1 MYNRDQLVE
10 IVKAWAIS
18 NKYLLA
24 AWEGGSAATGRLDQY
39 SDLDLYLVVEQ
50 DVEVIFTSLEEFLAK
65 KFGIIRKFRI
75 PEPAWHGLSQ
85 CFYVVNHVAPL
96 VYMDVAVIKR
106 DAPDKYMER
115 DRHGD
120 AIVWFDHAMIY
131 NPTPSSKEEI
141 VNRGKA
147 TYASAIS
154 SDFLNMLEVEK
165 GIKRGH
171 FLDVFPPFY
180 GFVQRQLV
188 VMLNLKYR
196 PERADFGLRY
206 GRLDYGKDDVKLV
219 EDAVKVS
226 TIKELE
232 TMYKRV
238 KTRYVQL
245 VDELAATWK

>member
-1 MYNRDQLVE
+1 MYNRSQLVE
-10 IVKAWAIS
+10 SIKSWAIA
-18 NKYLLA
+18 NKNLLA

-39 SDLDLYLVVEQ
+39 SDLDLYLVVEE
-50 DVEVIFTSLEEFLAK
+50 DVEVVFSSLEDYLAK

-85 CFYVVNHVAPL
+85 CFYVVDQVTPL
-96 VYMDVAVIKR
+96 VYMDVAVIKHA
-106 DAPDKYMER
+106 APDKYMER

-120 AIVWFDHAMIY
+120 AIVWFDHAKIY
-131 NPTPSSKEEI
+131 DPTPSSKEDMI
-141 VNRGKA
+141 SRGKA
-147 TYASAIS
+147 LYAAATSA
-154 SDFLNMLEVEK
+154 DFLTMLEIEK

-206 GRLDYGKDDVKLV
+206 GRIDYGAEDVSLV
-219 EDAVKVS
+219 EEAIKVS
-226 TIKELE
+226 KLSDLE
-232 TMYKRV
+232 KQYYLVKKR
-238 KTRYVQL
+238 YQ
-245 VDELAATWK
+245 ELANDLATDWK

>member
-1 MYNRDQLVE
+1 MYNRSQLVE
-10 IVKAWAIS
+10 AVKGWAIA
-18 NKYLLA
+18 NKNLLA

-39 SDLDLYLVVEQ
+39 SDLDLYLVVEK
-50 DVEVIFTSLEEFLAK
+50 DVEVIFTSLEEFLVK
-65 KFGIIRKFRI
+65 KFGIFRKFRI

-85 CFYVVNHVAPL
+85 CFYVVNNVAPL

-106 DAPDKYMER
+106 DAPDKYMQR

-120 AIVWFDHAMIY
+120 AIVWFDHAGIY
-131 NPTPSSKEEI
+131 NHAPSSKEDV

-147 TYASAIS
+147 MYASAIS
-154 SDFLNMLEVEK
+154 TDFLNMLEVEK
-165 GIKRGH
+165 GLKRGH

-219 EDAVKVS
+219 EDA
-226 TIKELE
+226 IKASSVEE
-232 TMYKRV
+232 IEKAYQRV
-238 KTRYVQL
+238 KARYLQL